1 MTDKIYHIALI
12 KGTRN
17 CQCWANGHRKNTVI
31 VEMRENKDFLS
42 CELWL
47 YLGERITTKESIK
60 QKKFEMLQWINA
72 KYNQNFTHIR
82 ID

>member
-1 MTDKIYHIALI
+1 MTEKVYHVGLI
-12 KGTRN
+12 KGTGKTV
-17 CQCWANGHRKNTVI
+17 CWSNGHRKNTII
-31 VEMRENKDFLS
+31 VEMRKNKDFLS

-47 YLGERITTKESIK
+47 YLGERITTKESVK

-72 KYNQNFTHIR
+72 KYNQSFTHIR